1 MSDHTP
7 TIGQTIEAIQHGLR
21 DYIEATYHVGNASV
35 VRQRRELL
43 ESDGV
48 ITQRPFLESTPRY
61 QLGEAF
67 ERLPDPQPSEAAA
80 ADPFHAQSGR
90 APNDLRPALHASV
103 GGRRLR
109 AP

>member
-48 ITQRPFLESTPRY
+48 IAQRPFLESTPRY
-61 QLGEAF
+61 QPGEAF
-67 ERLPDPQPSEAAA
+67 AGLSIPSPAK
-80 ADPFHAQSGR
+80 QLLQILST
-90 APNDLRPALHASV
+90 PNQD
-103 GGRRLR
+103 GRRMIYD
-109 AP
+109 PP